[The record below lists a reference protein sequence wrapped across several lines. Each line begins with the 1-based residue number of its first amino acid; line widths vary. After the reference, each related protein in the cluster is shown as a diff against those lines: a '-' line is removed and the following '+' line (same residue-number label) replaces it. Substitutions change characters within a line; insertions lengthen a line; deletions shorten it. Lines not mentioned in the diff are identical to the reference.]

1 MKTLNCSD
9 AGFDCKGVIKA
20 NSVEEVLQQ
29 AAIHA
34 KEVHGVAV
42 TPELAAQI
50 ATLIKDEKEESRN

>member
-1 MKTLNCSD
+1 MKTLHCAD
-9 AGFDCKGVIKA
+9 AGFDCKGIIIA

-34 KEVHGVAV
+34 KEIHGVAV

-50 ATLIKDEKEESRN
+50 ATLIKDEKEENGN